1 MVATAMVN
9 EPDILLLDEPVG
21 GLTPPEIEEFIELML
36 RLKGQGLTLIF
47 IEHDMSIV
55 FKIAQSIKVLSYGAV
70 LAEGTPEE
78 IRRHPEVI
86 KAYLGDEF
94 EDGHA

>member
-1 MVATAMVN
+1 MIDTVHRMW
-9 EPDILLLDEPVG
+9 EQER
-21 GLTPPEIEEFIELML
+21 M
-36 RLKGQGLTLIF
+36 TLIF

-55 FKIAQSIKVLSYGAV
+55 FKIAQSIKVLSYGRV
-70 LAEGTPEE
+70 LAEGTPEQ

-94 EDGHA
+94 GAEH